1 MTEKQEKENRDLKV
15 TFRVTEKEFLKLNEI
30 VKESNVKNK
39 STFIR
44 ELVYESLIR
53 KEPNKKRVA

>member
-1 MTEKQEKENRDLKV
+1 MTEKENRDLKI

-30 VKESNVKNK
+30 VKKNGIKNK

-44 ELVYESLIR
+44 NLIHNNLTEKEL
-53 KEPNKKRVA
+53 NKKRTA